1 MVYLLFLLP
10 SGEFLGCT
18 RHGGVGL
25 GEGVAGNCRSLYSH
39 GRTKR
44 SLLDALPCKVMNA
57 KCPGISQI
65 DKILSRL
72 RHQRRL
78 HEGGRSEF
86 GPRGNHL
93 DKQQSKRKEERR
105 TDVEREERARGTEWG
120 GPGTRGSHETVG
132 ERPQESGVS
141 QWPMEGF
148 QGQVKGSGFRNYSG
162 DLVSRSSHRA

>member
-93 DKQQSKRKEERR
+93 DKQQSKRNEERR
-105 TDVEREERARGTEWG
+105 TDVEREERARGTE
-120 GPGTRGSHETVG
+120 
-132 ERPQESGVS
+132 
-141 QWPMEGF
+141 
-148 QGQVKGSGFRNYSG
+148 
-162 DLVSRSSHRA
+162 